1 MVPTICLNYR
11 RLLTNRQGQRIVSY
25 YFYLFIMLTWYSHRK
40 VIKPLHTLWRSIESN
55 SFLINRIAA
64 GAIFPAAEETLN
76 RNHYSVWCGNNRKSN
91 SHKCGDLWAFWPKN
105 VP

>member
-25 YFYLFIMLTWYSHRK
+25 YFYLFIMLAWYIHRK

-55 SFLINRIAA
+55 TFLINRIAA
-64 GAIFPAAEETLN
+64 GA
-76 RNHYSVWCGNNRKSN
+76 R
-91 SHKCGDLWAFWPKN
+91 GDTQPESLFSL
-105 VP
+105 VRQ